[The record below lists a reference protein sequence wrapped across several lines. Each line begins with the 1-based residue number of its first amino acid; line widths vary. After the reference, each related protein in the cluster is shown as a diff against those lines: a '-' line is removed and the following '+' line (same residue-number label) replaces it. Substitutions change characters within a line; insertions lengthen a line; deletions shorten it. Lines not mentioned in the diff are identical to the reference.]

1 MADKKLSSV
10 SAVSDMNYV
19 YAETST
25 GETVKISKA
34 DLASVV
40 AELLSESQCRRI
52 VNSAINIAENL
63 ENVDL
68 NTITKRTRAFV
79 KGGTNLPSSGGSWWL
94 LEVEYFR
101 TQLYVVQRV
110 YAYSSIGTSYQRV
123 LRDGAWSSWV
133 QLT

>member
-1 MADKKLSSV
+1 MAFKS
-10 SAVSDMNYV
+10 
-19 YAETST
+19 
-25 GETVKISKA
+25 
-34 DLASVV
+34 V
-40 AELLSESQCRRI
+40 AELLSDSQCRRI
-52 VNSAINIAENL
+52 VNSAINVAENL

-79 KGGTNLPSSGGSWWL
+79 KSGTNLPPTGSSWWL

>member
-40 AELLSESQCRRI
+40 AGLMGYPKGTVNFSSWNELNNHINNNMGNYSCQFFTSAWKAFDGQGFYGNLVQGFLIRVLTDNYLLLGVAQDGRLVFRRG
-52 VNSAINIAENL
+52 
-63 ENVDL
+63 D
-68 NTITKRTRAFV
+68 
-79 KGGTNLPSSGGSWWL
+79 SSGWS
-94 LEVEYFR
+94 EP
-101 TQLYVVQRV
+101 QL
-110 YAYSSIGTSYQRV
+110 I
-123 LRDGAWSSWV
+123 L
-133 QLT
+133 